1 MTEPTQAAGA
11 DAPQPVI
18 LDAVAAHLRR
28 QLATSQ
34 NEALMLAIT
43 VRDLDIALRQATA
56 RIAELEQKEC
66 DHG

>member
-18 LDAVAAHLRR
+18 LDAVASHYKRR
-28 QLATSQ
+28 VAFLE
-34 NEALMLAIT
+34 NEALMMAIT
-43 VRDLDIALRQATA
+43 VRELDQELRKVRA
-56 RIAELEQKEC
+56 RNAELEMRAR

>member
-1 MTEPTQAAGA
+1 MTDPTQAAGA

-28 QLATSQ
+28 RLAAAD

-43 VRDLDIALRQATA
+43 VRDLDIALRKANA
-56 RIAELEQKEC
+56 RIAELEQQGNA
-66 DHG
+66 HG

>member
-1 MTEPTQAAGA
+1 MSEPTQAAGA

-28 QLATSQ
+28 RVAQAD
-34 NEALMLAIT
+34 NEALMLA
-43 VRDLDIALRQATA
+43 VALRDLNIELQQAYA
-56 RIAELEQKEC
+56 RIAELEAKDR